1 MKLDSL
7 SPEHTVELAIG
18 GMTCAACAARIERR
32 LSKLDGVEASVNYA
46 TERAWVTGSQVLD
59 LALLISTVENTGYQ
73 ARTLDD
79 LNDEPQDRSIDLERR
94 LTLAIA
100 FGTPVVLLSMVGGLQ
115 FDGWQWVTL
124 GLALPVA
131 LWSGFPFHRSLV
143 LNLRHGETTMDTLV
157 SIGGTAKMLLAEGLP
172 VTEVSEHTGFPE
184 IMEGRVK
191 TLHPKIHGGLLCRR
205 DSAEHLAQAK
215 QNDIA
220 LIDPVVVNLYPF
232 EETVANPNVTF
243 ELAIEITDIG
253 GVCP

>member
-100 FGTPVVLLSMVGGLQ
+100 FGTYFYQWLVACSSTVG
-115 FDGWQWVTL
+115 
-124 GLALPVA
+124 
-131 LWSGFPFHRSLV
+131 SGSHWASPCR
-143 LNLRHGETTMDTLV
+143 
-157 SIGGTAKMLLAEGLP
+157 
-172 VTEVSEHTGFPE
+172 
-184 IMEGRVK
+184 
-191 TLHPKIHGGLLCRR
+191 LHCGQVFRF
-205 DSAEHLAQAK
+205 
-215 QNDIA
+215 IA
-220 LIDPVVVNLYPF
+220 RW
-232 EETVANPNVTF
+232 
-243 ELAIEITDIG
+243 
-253 GVCP
+253 C